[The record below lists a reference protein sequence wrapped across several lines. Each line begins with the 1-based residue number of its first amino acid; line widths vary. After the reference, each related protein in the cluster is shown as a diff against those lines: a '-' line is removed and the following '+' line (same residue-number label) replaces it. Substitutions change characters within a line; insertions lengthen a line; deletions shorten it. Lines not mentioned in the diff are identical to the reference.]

1 MDKDVTYE
9 TFLYLSNK
17 KFILCVIQDE
27 SKIVYEER
35 KFIEN
40 DTNSIE
46 FKKLSIFLD
55 NNIFKIEKRIKD
67 FIKDI
72 YLILDV
78 KDLFPIQVSTKNSN
92 NGDLLTIPSLAYSL
106 NEAKEQCFKTANK
119 EKIIHMIID
128 NYQVDNKNYSSF
140 PKNIRCNNFSL
151 DLRFIC
157 IPLFLV
163 EDLEKILKK
172 YQISI
177 KQILSKKYI
186 EELFSDNDQNLF
198 LKAKQTMNGFNQN
211 EVKLEKRIL
220 KNVGFFEKFFNFF
233 S

>member
-151 DLRFIC
+151 DIRFIC

-220 KNVGFFEKFFNFF
+220 KNMGFFEKFFNFF

>member
-17 KFILCVIQDE
+17 KFTLCVIQDE

-92 NGDLLTIPSLAYSL
+92 NGDLLTIPSLDYSL

-220 KNVGFFEKFFNFF
+220 KNMGFFEKFFNFF

>member
-17 KFILCVIQDE
+17 KFTLCVIQDE

-92 NGDLLTIPSLAYSL
+92 NGDLLTIPSLDYSL

>member
-140 PKNIRCNNFSL
+140 PKNVRCNNFSL

-220 KNVGFFEKFFNFF
+220 KNMGFFEKFFNFF

>member
-220 KNVGFFEKFFNFF
+220 KNMGFFEKFFNFF

>member
-92 NGDLLTIPSLAYSL
+92 NGDLLTIPSLDYSL

-198 LKAKQTMNGFNQN
+198 LKAKQPMNGFNQN

-220 KNVGFFEKFFNFF
+220 KNMGFFEKFFNFF

>member
-72 YLILDV
+72 SQFMFSFVPEEKVDIDEFIHKANETTLNLLKTNDNFRADYVLNAFMKPEEKV
-78 KDLFPIQVSTKNSN
+78 KDLEYLINYFEAGERYEDCAVLLKIKN
-92 NGDLLTIPSLAYSL
+92 
-106 NEAKEQCFKTANK
+106 
-119 EKIIHMIID
+119 KIIAND
-128 NYQVDNKNYSSF
+128 EFAK
-140 PKNIRCNNFSL
+140 
-151 DLRFIC
+151 
-157 IPLFLV
+157 
-163 EDLEKILKK
+163 
-172 YQISI
+172 
-177 KQILSKKYI
+177 
-186 EELFSDNDQNLF
+186 SD
-198 LKAKQTMNGFNQN
+198 G
-211 EVKLEKRIL
+211 
-220 KNVGFFEKFFNFF
+220 
-233 S
+233 

>member
-67 FIKDI
+67 YIKDI

-220 KNVGFFEKFFNFF
+220 KNMGFFEKFFNFF

>member
-17 KFILCVIQDE
+17 RFTLCVIQGE

-220 KNVGFFEKFFNFF
+220 KNMGFFEKFFNFF

>member
-92 NGDLLTIPSLAYSL
+92 NGDLLTIPSLDYSL

-220 KNVGFFEKFFNFF
+220 KNMGFFEKFFNFF

>member
-177 KQILSKKYI
+177 KQISSKKYI
-186 EELFSDNDQNLF
+186 EELFSDNDPNLF
-198 LKAKQTMNGFNQN
+198 LKAKPTMNGFNQN

-220 KNVGFFEKFFNFF
+220 KNMGFFEKFFNFF